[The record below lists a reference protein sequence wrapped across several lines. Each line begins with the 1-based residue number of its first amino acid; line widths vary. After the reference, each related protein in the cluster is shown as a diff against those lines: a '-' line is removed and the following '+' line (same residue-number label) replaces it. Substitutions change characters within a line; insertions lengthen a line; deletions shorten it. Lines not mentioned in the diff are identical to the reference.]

1 MMTDEFVYDLARIG
15 VRLLNQA
22 YMMWWAAERECEEA
36 LRGWSAGTK
45 RGGAEAYSRYRV
57 ALDREEAAA
66 RDLQKLHEVTQSCPP
81 SLAPPEKRTALRAD
95 GRPGRFQ

>member
-1 MMTDEFVYDLARIG
+1 MMTDEFAEDLARIG
-15 VRLLNQA
+15 VGLLNQA

-45 RGGAEAYSRYRV
+45 RGGAEAYSRYRA

-66 RDLQKLHEVTQSCPP
+66 CHLQKLHEVTQSYPP
-81 SLAPPEKRTALRAD
+81 SLASSESRSALRTD
-95 GRPGRFQ
+95 GRPDRFQ